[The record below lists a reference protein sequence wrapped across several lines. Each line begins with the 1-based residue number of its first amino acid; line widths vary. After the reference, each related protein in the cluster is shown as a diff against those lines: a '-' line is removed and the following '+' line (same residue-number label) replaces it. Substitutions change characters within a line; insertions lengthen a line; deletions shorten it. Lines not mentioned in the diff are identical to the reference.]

1 MRANALA
8 AAFEDPRF
16 PPLSR
21 HEWPAI
27 TLEVSLLSPPE
38 PLTFTDETALIAQLQ
53 ADNAALTAKIDAARA
68 AAQAAKDADAATV
81 DGQAVL
87 DALA

>member
-1 MRANALA
+1 MADITIYKPASLTVQVI
-8 AAFEDPRF
+8 EGE
-16 PPLSR
+16 PPADQS
-21 HEWPAI
+21 
-27 TLEVSLLSPPE
+27 
-38 PLTFTDETALIAQLQ
+38 ALIAQLQ

>member
-1 MRANALA
+1 MADITIYKPAALTIDVI
-8 AAFEDPRF
+8 EGE
-16 PPLSR
+16 PPADQS
-21 HEWPAI
+21 
-27 TLEVSLLSPPE
+27 
-38 PLTFTDETALIAQLQ
+38 ALIAQLQ

-68 AAQAAKDADAATV
+68 AAQAAKDRDAANV

>member
-1 MRANALA
+1 MADITIYKPAGLVIDIIEGVPPTDQSAEIA
-8 AAFEDPRF
+8 A
-16 PPLSR
+16 
-21 HEWPAI
+21 
-27 TLEVSLLSPPE
+27 
-38 PLTFTDETALIAQLQ
+38 LQ
-53 ADNAALTAKIDAARA
+53 AQVASLNAKIDAARA